1 MRTIAEIKENPKL
14 EIKQTSVDGVAGILH
29 MTGLRKCTFVA
40 SWGGGWEHVSVCPEN
55 RCPDWDEMCRI
66 KDMFW
71 NDDEV
76 VMQLHPAKNN
86 YVNIM
91 PNCLH
96 LWRPI
101 GQEKVENVGFAVT
114 ISFNT
119 EQKVT
124 PEYLEKMAK
133 EIEELPPVNFRYF
146 KNVRPIRS
154 ENFA

>member
-1 MRTIAEIKENPKL
+1 MKTIKEIKENPKL
-14 EIKQTSVDGVAGILH
+14 EILQTGIDGISGILH
-29 MTGLRKCTFVA
+29 MIMKA
-40 SWGGGWEHVSVCPEN
+40 A
-55 RCPDWDEMCRI
+55 
-66 KDMFW
+66 
-71 NDDEV
+71 
-76 VMQLHPAKNN
+76 AK
-86 YVNIM
+86 V
-91 PNCLH
+91 
-96 LWRPI
+96 
-101 GQEKVENVGFAVT
+101 KNVGFAVT